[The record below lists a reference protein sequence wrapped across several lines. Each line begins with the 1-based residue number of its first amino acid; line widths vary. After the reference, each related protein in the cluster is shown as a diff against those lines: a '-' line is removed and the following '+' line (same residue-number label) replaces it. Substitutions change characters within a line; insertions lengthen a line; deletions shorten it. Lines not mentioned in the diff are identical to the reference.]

1 MTPADIQRLKDI
13 LPTTLGSE
21 DIREKIASD
30 VLRRSIFSARMASVP
45 YLTRVRELCA
55 AIVAGKINQAE
66 ARKEMLVVLE
76 KMGHSPSD
84 DGGLKNPAAIS
95 RLNLI
100 IDTNRQMA
108 ASVSRL
114 MTQTEGTLNSYPAW
128 ELTRLVDKDAKRK
141 DWMARWHLAGRA
153 CGFEGALHD
162 RFIALK
168 TSPIWAEL
176 GSGGGVFK
184 DTLGNPYPP
193 FAYNSGMAWVAVDR
207 DTCVRLGLI
216 TADEH
221 LTLGDA
227 PKAELSPTDLEIADA
242 AARSGFSIEDLE
254 AALQ

>member
-1 MTPADIQRLKDI
+1 M
-13 LPTTLGSE
+13 
-21 DIREKIASD
+21 
-30 VLRRSIFSARMASVP
+30 
-45 YLTRVRELCA
+45 
-55 AIVAGKINQAE
+55 
-66 ARKEMLVVLE
+66 LE

-84 DGGLKNPAAIS
+84 DGGLKNPAAIR

-114 MTQTEGTLNSYPAW
+114 MTQTEGTINAYPAW
-128 ELTRLVDKDAKRK
+128 ELTRLVDKAAPRP

-216 TADEH
+216 TAEEH

-227 PKAELSPTDLEIADA
+227 PKAELSPTDREIADA
-242 AARSGFSIEDLE
+242 AARSGFSLEDLE
-254 AALQ
+254 GALQ

>member
-1 MTPADIQRLKDI
+1 MRPADIQRLKDL
-13 LPTTLGSE
+13 LPTSLGSDE
-21 DIREKIASD
+21 LRSSVSADI
-30 VLRRSIFSARMASVP
+30 LRRSIFSARMASAP
-45 YLTRVRELCA
+45 YLKRLQELCT
-55 AIVAGKINQAE
+55 AISAGEINQAE
-66 ARKEMLVVLE
+66 ARKHLLSILGQ
-76 KMGHSPSD
+76 MGHSPSD
-84 DGGLKNPAAIS
+84 EGGISNPAAIR

-114 MTQTEGTLNSYPAW
+114 MTQTEGTINAYPAW
-128 ELTRLVDKDAKRK
+128 ELTRLVDKDAPRQ

-153 CGFEGALHD
+153 CGFEGALYD

-227 PKAELSPTDLEIADA
+227 PKAELSPTDREIADA
-242 AARSGFSIEDLE
+242 AARSGFSIADLE
-254 AALQ
+254 GALQ

>member
-1 MTPADIQRLKDI
+1 MTPADIQRLKEI
-13 LPTTLGSE
+13 LPTSLGSDE
-21 DIREKIASD
+21 LRSSVSADI
-30 VLRRSIFSARMASVP
+30 LRRSIFSARMASVP

-55 AIVAGKINQAE
+55 AISAGKINQAE
-66 ARKEMLVVLE
+66 ARKEMLSLLE
-76 KMGHSPSD
+76 QMGHSPSD
-84 DGGLKNPAAIS
+84 DGGIKNPAAIR

-114 MTQTEGTLNSYPAW
+114 MTQTEGTINAYPAW
-128 ELTRLVDKDAKRK
+128 ELTRLVDKAAPRP

-176 GSGGGVFK
+176 GSGGGVFR

-216 TADEH
+216 TADER
-221 LTLGDA
+221 LNLGDA
-227 PKAELSPTDLEIADA
+227 PKAELSPTDREISDA
-242 AARSGFSIEDLE
+242 AARSGFSIKDLE